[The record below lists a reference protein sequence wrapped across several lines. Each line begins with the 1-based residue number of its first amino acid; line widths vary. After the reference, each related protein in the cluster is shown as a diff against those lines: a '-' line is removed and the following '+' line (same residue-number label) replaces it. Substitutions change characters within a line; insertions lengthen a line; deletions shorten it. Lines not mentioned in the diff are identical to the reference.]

1 MKRYDKST
9 PPPPPPLYYNKRRLY
24 GIFERL
30 AFYFL
35 LLTSLTSNTVA
46 QTTHTLSVSLS
57 SNSIKEGDAGTKEVI
72 VNFTIDPP
80 RASVFPIQYCVRGT
94 ATRGSTEDYSY
105 TFSNDTEV
113 EFNTGTNRN
122 CRNSGVPGSSFTHKI
137 IINGDTDPEP
147 NETVTIEL
155 NQLVVR
161 SNPSESTP
169 SDVIISSTAGS
180 VTFTIEDDDPT
191 IVSLARTGSTGAVS
205 EGQMVEFTVILSRS
219 LIAGEIIDV
228 PLSIGGTGVTTEDW
242 NLATKTGTGLN
253 TGVTL
258 SGTDTATPQ
267 VRFSGMGADTATLVL
282 RTVDDDTSEKV
293 ETFNIALGPDGTG
306 TNGFDRTDLTTN
318 VGGGANPHPTNN
330 SFTLTVN
337 NINPPAAPTGLTATA
352 GSGQVTLSWTA
363 PNNSTISG
371 YQYRQKAGS
380 GNFGSWTDIPN
391 SDAKTTHTVTGLTV
405 GTEYTFEV
413 RALAG
418 TANGPSSNQVMAT
431 PFLAAPT
438 GLTAT
443 AGDGQVTL
451 SWTDPNN
458 STITRYQ
465 FQQKAGTSDYSS
477 WTTISG
483 STAATTTHTIA
494 RLTNGTSYT
503 LRIRAQA
510 GTVSGRPSNE
520 VTATPQTPMIE
531 VRAGTEVTEGMAA
544 AFTITANPPPASN
557 LSVNLAVTETAG
569 SNFIAS
575 GSEGAKRVM
584 ISNSGSAT
592 YTVATEDDDIDEPDG
607 GVSVTIE
614 SGFGYAVGGISS
626 AMVTVKDDDAAPMI
640 TSPATASVAENTT
653 AVLTVTATDAD
664 AGTTLTYTITGGA
677 DSARFSLD
685 QSTRDLAF
693 KTAPDFEAPGSAD
706 NDNVYEVIV
715 TASDGTNST
724 TQTITIMVTDV
735 NDNNPMITSPATAS
749 IVENT
754 TTVLTVTATDADAGT
769 TLTYAISGGVDQAL
783 FSINRTSGALTFI
796 TVPDFEMPD
805 DQGGDNSYEVAV
817 IASDGTN
824 RDTQTITV
832 TVTNDPADDILSFS
846 HYEEASVIFPNPS
859 SRYLEIRST
868 VGGTFQLLSLSGKPL
883 LEGTTNTRI
892 DITSLRSGLYL
903 VQLPDG
909 RLLKFVRE

>member
-1 MKRYDKST
+1 M
-9 PPPPPPLYYNKRRLY
+9 
-24 GIFERL
+24 
-30 AFYFL
+30 
-35 LLTSLTSNTVA
+35 LLTSIISNTIA
-46 QTTHTLSVSLS
+46 QTTHTVSISIAAASGKEGNSGETFKTVTGNLSQTYTQQLSVSLCYS
-57 SNSIKEGDAGTKEVI
+57 GSAAYNSDFQITSFFTDTPLPSFSVKDCRDFSFSTGSTSFRFRIKVLGDALDEPDETVI
-72 VNFTIDPP
+72 LSLQNLKI
-80 RASVFPIQYCVRGT
+80 
-94 ATRGSTEDYSY
+94 
-105 TFSNDTEV
+105 
-113 EFNTGTNRN
+113 
-122 CRNSGVPGSSFTHKI
+122 NSGA
-137 IINGDTDPEP
+137 DPAP
-147 NETVTIEL
+147 AGI
-155 NQLVVR
+155 VV
-161 SNPSESTP
+161 
-169 SDVIISSTAGS
+169 SSTAGS

-205 EGQMVEFTVILSRS
+205 EGQMVEFTVTLERS

-228 PLSIGGTGVTTEDW
+228 PLAVGGTGVTTADW
-242 NLATKTGTGLN
+242 NLATKSGTGLN

-258 SGTDTATPQ
+258 SGADTTTPQ
-267 VRFSGMGADTATLVL
+267 VRFSGADADTATLVL

-293 ETFNIALGPDGTG
+293 ETLTLALGPDGTG
-306 TNGFDRTDLTTN
+306 NNGFDLASRMTN

-380 GNFGSWTDIPN
+380 GSFGSWTDIPN

-413 RALAG
+413 RAVAG

-520 VTATPQTPMIE
+520 VMATPQTPMIE
-531 VRAGTEVTEGMAA
+531 VTAGTAVTEGMAA

-592 YTVATEDDDIDEPDG
+592 YTVATEDDDVDEPDG

-626 AMVTVKDDDAAPMI
+626 AMVQVKDDDAAPMI
-640 TSPATASVAENTT
+640 TSPAAVSIAENTID
-653 AVLTVTATDAD
+653 VLTVTATDAD
-664 AGTTLTYTITGGA
+664 AGTTLIYTITGGA

-685 QSTRDLAF
+685 QNTGDLAF
-693 KTAPDFEAPGSAD
+693 KTAPDFEAPSSAD
-706 NDNVYEVIV
+706 NDNIYEVEV

-724 TQTITIMVTDV
+724 AQTITIMVTNE

-769 TLTYAISGGVDQAL
+769 TLIYSISGGADRAL
-783 FSINRTSGALTFI
+783 FNINRTSGALTFI
-796 TVPDFEMPD
+796 TVPDFEGSSADGD
-805 DQGGDNSYEVAV
+805 DDYEVTV
-817 IASDGTN
+817 TVSDGTN
-824 RDTQTITV
+824 SVTQTIIV
-832 TVTNDPADDILSFS
+832 TVSNDPADDILSFS
-846 HYEEASVIFPNPS
+846 EAEEATVIFPNPS
-859 SRYLEIRST
+859 DRYLEVRSP
-868 VGGTFQLLSLSGKPL
+868 VRGTFKIVSLSGKPL
-883 LEGTTNTRI
+883 LEGPTNTKV
-892 DITSLRSGLYL
+892 DISSLQSGLYL

>member
-1 MKRYDKST
+1 MKRYDKIKY
-9 PPPPPPLYYNKRRLY
+9 PPPPPPYYNKRGLY
-24 GIFERL
+24 GIFEKL
-30 AFYFL
+30 AFGLL
-35 LLTSLTSNTVA
+35 LLTSLTSNTIA
-46 QTTHTLSVSLS
+46 QTTHTVSISVAAVSG
-57 SNSIKEGDAGTKEVI
+57 KEGDSGETFETVTGNLSQTYTQAI
-72 VNFTIDPP
+72 VSDVCY
-80 RASVFPIQYCVRGT
+80 SGT
-94 ATRGSTEDYSY
+94 ATLNDDFQLTPIARSAPLSIGSGGCRALTFSTGST
-105 TFSNDTEV
+105 
-113 EFNTGTNRN
+113 
-122 CRNSGVPGSSFTHKI
+122 SFQIRIKVL
-137 IINGDTDPEP
+137 GDAIDEP
-147 NETVTIEL
+147 DETVILSL
-155 NQLVVR
+155 NGLQTQRGISLP
-161 SNPSESTP
+161 SNI
-169 SDVIISSTAGS
+169 VISSTAGS
-180 VTFTIEDDDPT
+180 VTFIIEDDDPT
-191 IVSLARTGSTGAVS
+191 VVSLTRTGSTGAVS
-205 EGQMVEFTVILSRS
+205 EGEMVEFTVILARS

-228 PLSIGGTGVTTEDW
+228 PLSIGGTGVTTADW
-242 NLATKTGTGLN
+242 NLAPKTGTGLN

-258 SGTDTATPQ
+258 SGMDTATPQ
-267 VRFSGMGADTATLVL
+267 VRFSGAGADTATLVL

-363 PNNSTISG
+363 PNNSTIDNW
-371 YQYRQKAGS
+371 QYRRKAGTS
-380 GNFGSWTDIPN
+380 SFGSWMDIPN
-391 SDAKTTHTVTGLTV
+391 STATTTAYTVTSLTN
-405 GTEYTFEV
+405 GTAYTFEV
-413 RALAG
+413 RAVAG

-443 AGDGQVTL
+443 AGDGQVAL
-451 SWTDPNN
+451 SWTNPNN

-465 FQQKAGTSDYSS
+465 FQQKEGTSDYSS

-520 VTATPQTPMIE
+520 VMATPQTPMIE
-531 VRAGTEVTEGMAA
+531 VRAGTAVTEGMAA

-584 ISNSGSAT
+584 ISNSGSVTYAIAT
-592 YTVATEDDDIDEPDG
+592 INDDIDEPDG

-640 TSPATASVAENTT
+640 TSPAAVSIAENTT
-653 AVLTVTATDAD
+653 DVLTVTATDDD

-685 QSTRDLAF
+685 QNTGDLAF

-724 TQTITIMVTDV
+724 TQTITVTVTDE

-754 TTVLTVTATDADAGT
+754 TTVLTVTATDEDAGT
-769 TLTYAISGGVDQAL
+769 TLIYSISGGADRAL
-783 FSINRTSGALTFI
+783 FNINRTSGVLAFATA
-796 TVPDFEMPD
+796 PDFEAP
-805 DQGGDNSYEVAV
+805 GSTDNSNVYEVE
-817 IASDGTN
+817 ITASDGTN

-832 TVTNDPADDILSFS
+832 TVTNDPSDDILGFS
-846 HYEEASVIFPNPS
+846 DSEKAAVIFPNPS
-859 SRYLEIRST
+859 GHYLEVRSS
-868 VGGTFQLLSLSGKPL
+868 VGCTFKILSLSGKPL
-883 LEGTTNTRI
+883 LEGHTNTKM
-892 DITSLRSGLYL
+892 DIASLKSGLYL